1 MTWTAEELEEMR
13 QADEEIERDFA
24 LTQEDLVRSRAM
36 DREAALQRM
45 DNRAASI
52 AAKNRAWYA
61 ANRDKVAAQYRA
73 WYEANRDKVAAQ
85 KRAWYAANRD
95 KVAAKNRAYREAN
108 RGKRAQKNPP
118 IDSTDKGEG

>member
-61 ANRDKVAAQYRA
+61 ANRDKVAA
-73 WYEANRDKVAAQ
+73 
-85 KRAWYAANRD
+85 
-95 KVAAKNRAYREAN
+95 KNRAYREAN

>member
-1 MTWTAEELEEMR
+1 MR

-52 AAKNRAWYA
+52 AAKNRA
-61 ANRDKVAAQYRA
+61 YR
-73 WYEANRDKVAAQ
+73 EANRDKIAAKNRAYREANRDKIAAQ

-95 KVAAKNRAYREAN
+95 KVAAQ
-108 RGKRAQKNPP
+108 KRA
-118 IDSTDKGEG
+118 

>member
-61 ANRDKVAAQYRA
+61 ANRDKVAAKNRAYR
-73 WYEANRDKVAAQ
+73 EANRDKIAAQ

>member
-1 MTWTAEELEEMR
+1 MR

-36 DREAALQRM
+36 DREAVLQRM

-52 AAKNRAWYA
+52 AA
-61 ANRDKVAAQYRA
+61 Q
-73 WYEANRDKVAAQ
+73 Q
-85 KRAWYAANRD
+85 RAWYAANRD
-95 KVAAKNRAYREAN
+95 KVAAKNRAYRVAN
-108 RGKRAQKNPP
+108 RGVRAQKNPP

>member
-52 AAKNRAWYA
+52 TAKNRA
-61 ANRDKVAAQYRA
+61 YR
-73 WYEANRDKVAAQ
+73 EANRDKIAA
-85 KRAWYAANRD
+85 KNRAWYAANRD

-118 IDSTDKGEG
+118 IDSTDKGKG

>member
-1 MTWTAEELEEMR
+1 MR

-52 AAKNRAWYA
+52 AAQNRA
-61 ANRDKVAAQYRA
+61 YR
-73 WYEANRDKVAAQ
+73 EANRDKIAAQ
-85 KRAWYAANRD
+85 RRAWY
-95 KVAAKNRAYREAN
+95 EAN